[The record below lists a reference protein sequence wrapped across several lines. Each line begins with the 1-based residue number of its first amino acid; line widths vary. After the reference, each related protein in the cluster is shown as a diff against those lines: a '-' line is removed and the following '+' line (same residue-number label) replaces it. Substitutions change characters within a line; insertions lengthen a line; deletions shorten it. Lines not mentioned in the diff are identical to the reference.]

1 MIFGPKKFENYPEGK
16 EDNSHLVYDGAIMIS
31 KLFVEEILKTN
42 DSIKECF
49 LNLNQ
54 KEEIDERMLKD

>member
-31 KLFVEEILKTN
+31 KLFVEEILKLMIQLR
-42 DSIKECF
+42 SVSLI
-49 LNLNQ
+49 
-54 KEEIDERMLKD
+54 